1 MTSLKP
7 SLRKNYTNNV
17 KSSDGKSIDEKA
29 RQMRTDMP
37 KYKVSQKKICIED
50 ILKDQIIAINKTNVL
65 LS

>member
-37 KYKVSQKKICIED
+37 KYKVSQKKI
-50 ILKDQIIAINKTNVL
+50 
-65 LS
+65 